1 MSPLIDIIIIYICST
16 LYILVNNLTTQS
28 IVSMLITLILGCLA
42 YYFNNKYVSLIT
54 VGLFVLCTLLS
65 PIYMFYLPLFLYL
78 FKQFHSKC
86 VLPPYLIELVF
97 VFLFIIIYLKYEFT
111 SDILSL
117 NGYFFIL
124 CFCILANMLA
134 KKTNQIVSLEENI
147 HKISDVHSYMK
158 QNLQRTQEKQR
169 MEQDRE
175 IHLATLAERNRIA
188 REIHDNVG
196 HMLSR
201 SILQLGAILTINK
214 NETLKEPLSSLK
226 DTLNTA
232 MNSIRES
239 VHDLRDESLDL
250 ESMILNMIKEFPNL
264 HIKLDYDMSNHAPK
278 DIKYCFLAI
287 LKEAMTNTIKHSN
300 GNAMVVT
307 IREHPALYQL
317 LIQDNGTS
325 NLGQPKNMDNTHGM
339 GLDNMRERVNALG
352 GTIHITC
359 DNGFRIFVVVHKPR

>member
-1 MSPLIDIIIIYICST
+1 MNSLIDIIIIYICST
-16 LYILVNNLTTQS
+16 LYILVNHLTTQS
-28 IVSMLITLILGCLA
+28 IICMLITLILGCLA
-42 YYFNNKYVSLIT
+42 YYFSNKYVSLIT

-65 PIYMFYLPLFLYL
+65 PVYFFYLPMFLYV
-78 FKQFHSKC
+78 FK
-86 VLPPYLIELVF
+86 YLHPKGALQSYITELI
-97 VFLFIIIYLKYEFT
+97 FIILFVIVYIKYGFT
-111 SDILSL
+111 SDYLSL
-117 NGYFFIL
+117 NSYFFII
-124 CFCILANMLA
+124 CFCILAYILVR
-134 KKTNQIVSLEENI
+134 KTNQIIFLKESNHQI
-147 HKISDVHSYMK
+147 HDVHSYM
-158 QNLQRTQEKQR
+158 QQSLQRNQKKQR

-214 NETLKEPLSSLK
+214 NETLDEPLSNLK

-232 MNSIRES
+232 MTSIRES

-250 ESMILNMIKEFPNL
+250 ELMILNMTKEFPNL
-264 HIKLDYDMSNHAPK
+264 DVKLDYDMSNHASK

-300 GNAMVVT
+300 GNAMEIT

-317 LIQDNGTS
+317 LVQDNGTS
-325 NLGQPKNMDNTHGM
+325 NSSQTDNINTNHGM
-339 GLDNMRERVNALG
+339 GLDNMRERVTALG
-352 GTIHITC
+352 GTIHITS
-359 DNGFRIFVVVHKPR
+359 DNGFRIFIIIQKPT